1 MSSKRYLLSIL
12 FLLIV
17 LGLTA
22 QFSFQSST
30 DLRLR
35 TGDPNAW
42 GLVMDTGIYAPI
54 DQYSYIEVTN
64 LLDWWDRATENR
76 NAKTRDH
83 FTLGYVYNEDSL
95 EYGLS
100 YYGTFFKDAT
110 PIFIEFDPTAPQWA
124 QYSRKAI
131 HQANLDLN
139 YRLGQLNASADAN
152 LRLVKTEPHL
162 LFGSPDPQPESS
174 LFDNYI
180 TAAAGYQLIPE
191 LAVNAELNYK
201 TQTPY
206 AELIDSS
213 RDSESYALRTG
224 LAFNKDFGTN
234 ILSLDIRYQKQDWD
248 NMPEALGNQFISEL
262 HYNHSFGPYLNGFL
276 SFINRSS
283 LYEDELCLLAN
294 YARAQIK
301 YSLPSDELA
310 GSYVL
315 LGAKLR
321 PANDAAFHPDCSAYF
336 GECNFLLVP
345 NLYLGA
351 ALNLAPEIQNQ
362 YSARLSYRVDQN
374 SELHLDF
381 IGRQSRR
388 NSASDKD
395 FHSLFGIGTEL
406 VF

>member
-12 FLLIV
+12 FLLSV

-152 LRLVKTEPHL
+152 LRLVKTEPQL
-162 LFGSPDPQPESS
+162 LFGSPDPEPESS
-174 LFDNYI
+174 IFDNYLS
-180 TAAAGYQLIPE
+180 AGADYQIIPE
-191 LAVNAELNYK
+191 LAVTAELNYR
-201 TQTPY
+201 TQAPY
-206 AELIDSS
+206 YQLADSS
-213 RDSESYALRTG
+213 RDLQSYAVRTG
-224 LAFNKDFGTN
+224 LAFTKDFGTN
-234 ILSLDIRYQKQDWD
+234 ILSIASRYQLQDWD
-248 NMPEALGNQFISEL
+248 TMADALGNQFISEL
-262 HYNHSFGPYLNGFL
+262 HYNHSFTPYLNGFVSL
-276 SFINRSS
+276 INRSS
-283 LYEDELCLLAN
+283 LYEDELYLLAN

-301 YSLPSDELA
+301 YSLPSDDLA
-310 GSYVL
+310 ASYVL
-315 LGAKLR
+315 LGAKVR
-321 PANDAAFHPDCSAYF
+321 PANDEAFHPDCSAYF
-336 GECNFLLVP
+336 GECNFRLVP

-351 ALNLAPEIQNQ
+351 GLNIAPEIQNQ
-362 YSARLSYRVDQN
+362 YSARLSYRVDQF

-381 IGRQSRR
+381 IGRQSQRD
-388 NSASDKD
+388 SAPDKD
-395 FHSLFGIGTEL
+395 FHALIGIGTEV